1 MALQSNTT
9 IFISGTEITAFKSI
23 ELQQSIDSH
32 HRLELVCRMDVL
44 ENLTQ
49 ALGESSKNYLGETIT
64 LQTSSLASFSGYRA
78 LEFKGIVS
86 QITTIK
92 GHEAGSGDEVV
103 ITALSPTF
111 IADDGPHYASY
122 NDVSLAEILDR
133 TFSGYDRSKLEVLIQ
148 PNNTATLHY
157 SVQNG
162 ESAYSY
168 ASRLAAQYGEWF
180 YYNGSKLVF
189 GAPETEELVLTYGFD
204 LKEYNLN
211 LTPQSHNYKFYAND
225 YLLNDVHE
233 KDAKD
238 ISSGASGYS
247 GFVSS
252 KSNTIYNKETKVWH
266 NLYNDPQAK
275 QRLDSSIELQKKAI
289 EMQQVKL
296 NGVSDNP
303 GVKLGNIVKVEGAN
317 YRIISITHS
326 NRENGD
332 YENRFEA
339 VTADFDAY
347 PNTNINAFPKSGT
360 QPAIVMENTD
370 PHGLG
375 RIRVQMPWQQITGEM
390 TPWIRIVTPHAG
402 GDKGFHF
409 IPEIN
414 EEVMVGFEGD
424 NAEHPYMMGSLYN
437 GGAKAGAFQSNANDI
452 KAIKTRSGHVIEF
465 NDTNNGESITIV
477 DKKGNHIIIDTAGE
491 SISINALKDININ
504 AGENINI
511 TAGKNISINAGE
523 NMDESA
529 GKNVSIIANKDMMLN
544 ASGNMTEMS
553 ENRKDLIDGDFSR
566 QSTTSDEYANE
577 MTLFSAEDNLTMQ
590 SSKSININSAEKSK
604 LF

>member
-9 IFISGTEITAFKSI
+9 IFISGTEVSAFKSI
-23 ELQQSIDSH
+23 QLHQSIDSH

-64 LQTSSLASFSGYRA
+64 IQTSALGALSGYET

-92 GHEAGSGDEVV
+92 GHEASSGDEVV

-122 NDVSLAEILDR
+122 NDLSLSEILDR
-133 TFSGYDRSKLEVLIQ
+133 TFSDYDRSKLEVQIQ

-162 ESAYSY
+162 ESAYNY

-180 YYNGSKLVF
+180 YYNGSKLIF
-189 GAPETEELVLTYGFD
+189 GAPETEELTLTYGFD

-252 KSNTIYNKETKVWH
+252 KSDSIFTKETKVWH

-289 EMQQVKL
+289 QIQQVKL
-296 NGVSDNP
+296 NGISDNP
-303 GVKLGNIVKVEGAN
+303 GVKLGNIVNVEGAN
-317 YRIISITHS
+317 YRVISITHS
-326 NRENGD
+326 NSENGD

-339 VTADFDAY
+339 VTAEFDAY

-360 QPAIVMENTD
+360 QTATVLENAD
-370 PHGLG
+370 PEGLG
-375 RIRVQMPWQQITGEM
+375 RIRVQMPWQKTTGEM

-409 IPEIN
+409 IPETG
-414 EEVMVGFEGD
+414 EEVLIGFEGN
-424 NAEHPYMMGSLYN
+424 NAEHPYMLGSLYN
-437 GGAKAGAFQSNANDI
+437 GNERPNSWKTSQNDI
-452 KAIKTRSGHVIEF
+452 KAIKTRSGHTIEL
-465 NDTNNGESITIV
+465 NDTSNGESITII
-477 DKKGNHIIIDTAGE
+477 DKKGNHLIIDTAGE
-491 SISINALKDININ
+491 SISINALKDINIS

-511 TAGKNISINAGE
+511 SAGKNISINAGE
-523 NMDESA
+523 NIDESA
-529 GKNVSIIANKDMMLN
+529 GQNISIIANKDMLLN
-544 ASGNMTEMS
+544 ASGNMTEMA

>member
-9 IFISGTEITAFKSI
+9 IFISGTEIKAFKSI
-23 ELQQSIDSH
+23 ELHQSIDAH

-64 LQTSSLASFSGYRA
+64 LQTSALGSFSGYKA

-92 GHEAGSGDEVV
+92 GHEASSGDEVV

-133 TFSGYDRSKLEVLIQ
+133 TFSDYDRSKLEVLIQ

-162 ESAYSY
+162 ESAYNY

-189 GAPETEELVLTYGFD
+189 GAPEAEELALTYGFD

-225 YLLNDVHE
+225 YLLNDTHE

-252 KSNTIYNKETKVWH
+252 KSNSIYNKETKVWH

-296 NGVSDNP
+296 NGISDNP

-317 YRIISITHS
+317 YRVISITHS

-360 QPAIVMENTD
+360 QTATVLENAD
-370 PHGLG
+370 PEGLG
-375 RIRVQMPWQQITGEM
+375 RIRVQMPWQKITGEM

-409 IPEIN
+409 IPELD
-414 EEVMVGFEGD
+414 EEVLIGFEGD
-424 NAEHPYMMGSLYN
+424 NAEHPYMLGSLYN
-437 GGAKAGAFQSNANDI
+437 GAAKAGAFQSSTNDV
-452 KAIKTRSGHVIEF
+452 KAIKTRSGHTIEL
-465 NDTNNGESITIV
+465 NDTDGAEFITII
-477 DKKGNHIIIDTAGE
+477 DKNSNIIRIDTANNNIE
-491 SISINALKDININ
+491 ISAMENITLNAKNIEMNASEEVKIN
-504 AGENINI
+504 AGTNMI
-511 TAGKNISINAGE
+511 TRVTEDASLSSKNSTEMVEDQKTLVAKE
-523 NMDESA
+523 TL
-529 GKNVSIIANKDMMLN
+529 LN
-544 ASGNMTEMS
+544 AEKMRLECS
-553 ENRKDLIDGDFSR
+553 K
-566 QSTTSDEYANE
+566 
-577 MTLFSAEDNLTMQ
+577 DNLELV
-590 SSKSININSAEKSK
+590 SSKQVDIQANDKIK

>member
-9 IFISGTEITAFKSI
+9 IFISGTEISAFKSI
-23 ELQQSIDSH
+23 ELHQKIDAH

-44 ENLTQ
+44 ENLTE

-64 LQTSSLASFSGYRA
+64 LQTSALDSFSGYKA

-92 GHEAGSGDEVV
+92 GHEASSGDEVV

-122 NDVSLAEILDR
+122 NDLSLAEIIDR
-133 TFSGYDRSKLEVLIQ
+133 TFSDYDRSKLEVLIQ

-180 YYNGSKLVF
+180 YYNGAKLVF
-189 GAPETEELVLTYGFD
+189 GAPEAEELALTYGFD

-252 KSNTIYNKETKVWH
+252 KSDSIYTKETKVWH

-275 QRLDSSIELQKKAI
+275 QRLDSSIDLQKKAI

-296 NGVSDNP
+296 NGISDNP

-317 YRIISITHS
+317 YRVISITHN

-360 QPAIVMENTD
+360 QTATVIENAD
-370 PHGLG
+370 PEGLG
-375 RIRVQMPWQQITGEM
+375 RIRVQMPWQKITGEM

-402 GDKGFHF
+402 ADKGFHF
-409 IPEIN
+409 IPELE
-414 EEVMVGFEGD
+414 EEVLIGFEGD
-424 NAEHPYMMGSLYN
+424 NAEHPYMLGSLYN
-437 GGAKAGAFQSNANDI
+437 GGAKAGAFQSGSNAI
-452 KAIKTRSGHVIEF
+452 KALQTRSGNKIIM
-465 NDTNNGESITIV
+465 NDDEGS
-477 DKKGNHIIIDTAGE
+477 
-491 SISINALKDININ
+491 
-504 AGENINI
+504 INI
-511 TAGKNISINAGE
+511 TDANGSNIKMDGAGNITITASKKIKMLAQDIELIARHNLSAIAGNIATLSARPGDGGGE
-523 NMDESA
+523 GQVIISADNDLNIESQ
-529 GKNVSIIANKDMMLN
+529 NTN
-544 ASGNMTEMS
+544 AS
-553 ENRKDLIDGDFSR
+553 I
-566 QSTTSDEYANE
+566 
-577 MTLFSAEDNLTMQ
+577 
-590 SSKSININSAEKSK
+590 SSVDKIEINSKVIDVKASQALNLDGGQMADLVASLIKINS
-604 LF
+604 

>member
-23 ELQQSIDSH
+23 ELHQKIDAH

-44 ENLTQ
+44 ENLSE

-64 LQTSSLASFSGYRA
+64 FQIAALDAFNGYKA

-92 GHEAGSGDEVV
+92 GHEAGSGDEVI

-133 TFSGYDRSKLEVLIQ
+133 TFSDYDRSKLEVLIQ

-162 ESAYSY
+162 ESAYNY

-180 YYNGSKLVF
+180 YYNGAKLIF
-189 GAPETEELVLTYGFD
+189 GAPEEEELALTYGFD

-211 LTPQSHNYKFYAND
+211 LTPQSYNYKFYAND

-252 KSNTIYNKETKVWH
+252 KSDSIYTKETKVWH

-296 NGVSDNP
+296 NGISDNP
-303 GVKLGNIVKVEGAN
+303 GVKLGNIVTIEGAN
-317 YRIISITHS
+317 YRVINITHS

-347 PNTNINAFPKSGT
+347 PNTNINAFPKSDT
-360 QPAIVMENTD
+360 QTAIVMENAD
-370 PHGLG
+370 PDGLG
-375 RIRVQMPWQQITGEM
+375 RIRVQMPWQKITGEM

-402 GDKGFHF
+402 GEKGFHF
-409 IPEIN
+409 IPETG
-414 EEVMVGFEGD
+414 EEVLIGFEGG
-424 NAEHPYMMGSLYN
+424 NAEHPYMLGSLYN
-437 GGAKAGAFQSNANDI
+437 GGGKAGAFQNANNDI
-452 KAIKTRSGHVIEF
+452 KALQSRSGNKMVF
-465 NDTNNGESITIV
+465 NDNEGSTTIT
-477 DKKGNHIIIDTAGE
+477 DSGTAGIKLDG
-491 SISINALKDININ
+491 SGTLISQANVKNEINVGDGASTLIMDKDGKIDLKGKEFVQIVVGDSSVIIQKD
-504 AGENINI
+504 GTIEIK
-511 TAGKNISINAGE
+511 GKNIGLIGE
-523 NMDESA
+523 TI
-529 GKNVSIIANKDMMLN
+529 VI
-544 ASGNMTEMS
+544 SG
-553 ENRKDLIDGDFSR
+553 
-566 QSTTSDEYANE
+566 
-577 MTLFSAEDNLTMQ
+577 
-590 SSKSININSAEKSK
+590 SKSVNVNSGPSQVFMDGNLKIIGSNVDIN
-604 LF
+604 

>member
-1 MALQSNTT
+1 MALQSTTT
-9 IFISGTEITAFKSI
+9 IFISGTEIEAFKSI
-23 ELQQSIDSH
+23 ELHQSIDAH

-64 LQTSSLASFSGYRA
+64 LQTSALDDINGYRT

-92 GHEAGSGDEVV
+92 GHEASSGDEIV

-133 TFSGYDRSKLEVLIQ
+133 TFSDYDRSKLEVLIQ

-162 ESAYSY
+162 ESAYNY

-180 YYNGSKLVF
+180 YYNGAKLIF
-189 GAPETEELVLTYGFD
+189 GAPEEEELVLTYGFD

-211 LTPQSHNYKFYAND
+211 LTPQSYNYKFYAND

-252 KSNTIYNKETKVWH
+252 KSDSIYTKETKVWH

-296 NGVSDNP
+296 NGISDNP
-303 GVKLGNIVKVEGAN
+303 GVKLGNIVTIEGAN
-317 YRIISITHS
+317 YRVINITHS
-326 NRENGD
+326 NAENGD

-347 PNTNINAFPKSGT
+347 PNTNINAFPKSDT
-360 QPAIVMENTD
+360 QTAIVMENAD
-370 PHGLG
+370 PDGLG
-375 RIRVQMPWQQITGEM
+375 RLRVQMPWQKITGEM

-402 GDKGFHF
+402 GEKGFHF
-409 IPEIN
+409 IPETG
-414 EEVMVGFEGD
+414 EEVLIGFEGG
-424 NAEHPYMMGSLYN
+424 NAEHPYILGSLYN
-437 GGAKAGAFQSNANDI
+437 GGGKASAFQSSSNAI
-452 KAIKTRSGHVIEF
+452 KALQTRSGNKVVM
-465 NDTNNGESITIV
+465 NDDDGSITIA
-477 DKKGNHIIIDTAGE
+477 DPSGNVIVMQGNGEIIIQAPNKLTLA
-491 SISINALKDININ
+491 SKDINIM
-504 AGENINI
+504 AGNSINI
-511 TAGKNISINAGE
+511 IAKPNEEGGGVGTMSIYAQRDLGIHVA
-523 NMDESA
+523 DE
-529 GKNVSIIANKDMMLN
+529 GIGIKANKDITITSETASANLN
-544 ASGNMTEMS
+544 AKTDANIKGETSVN
-553 ENRKDLIDGDFSR
+553 LDGDKLNITGGSKIKIE
-566 QSTTSDEYANE
+566 SSD
-577 MTLFSAEDNLTMQ
+577 TDIL
-590 SSKSININSAEKSK
+590 
-604 LF
+604 